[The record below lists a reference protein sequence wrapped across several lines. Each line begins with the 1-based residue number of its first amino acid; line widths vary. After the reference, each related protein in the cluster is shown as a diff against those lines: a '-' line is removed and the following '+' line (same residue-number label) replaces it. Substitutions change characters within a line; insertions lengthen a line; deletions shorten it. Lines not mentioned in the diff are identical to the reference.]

1 MLLLEIW
8 LGLNQGIVKNKRL
21 TNLEITKGEPVTR
34 IA

>member
-8 LGLNQGIVKNKRL
+8 LGLPKRVEPNKRL